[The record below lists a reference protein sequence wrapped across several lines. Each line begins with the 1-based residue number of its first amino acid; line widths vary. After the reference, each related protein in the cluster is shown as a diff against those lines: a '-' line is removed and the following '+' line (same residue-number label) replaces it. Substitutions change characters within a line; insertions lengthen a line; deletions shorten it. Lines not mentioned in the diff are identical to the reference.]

1 MPGLA
6 AILRAR
12 CPWSFRLRAL
22 VEPGGPPASGMVGL
36 TDYPAALR
44 GHASSGTGWLS
55 ISGRG
60 HGAQAIRVICR
71 RPCAAEGGQDS
82 HVQEDPEGSGRRV
95 GDRVRGAESG
105 RGGLGRGQG
114 AGQQCRPGRP
124 AMARAAPARGRDAE
138 YGRADP
144 GRDQPGSRAGMAG
157 CDQDEAAAGK
167 IQGRRGE
174 QHGGDQPPAC
184 PAGRGWGCCPAIRR
198 GGLPRR
204 LLAGGRA
211 SARDRV
217 VLVVHGPA
225 SSPTGEAEAAW
236 REGRRHIAA

>member
-82 HVQEDPEGSGRRV
+82 HVQEDPEGTVAAWLR
-95 GDRVRGAESG
+95 A
-105 RGGLGRGQG
+105 QG
-114 AGQQCRPGRP
+114 ASRL
-124 AMARAAPARGRDAE
+124 AA
-138 YGRADP
+138 
-144 GRDQPGSRAGMAG
+144 
-157 CDQDEAAAGK
+157 
-167 IQGRRGE
+167 
-174 QHGGDQPPAC
+174 
-184 PAGRGWGCCPAIRR
+184 
-198 GGLPRR
+198 
-204 LLAGGRA
+204 LL
-211 SARDRV
+211 
-217 VLVVHGPA
+217 
-225 SSPTGEAEAAW
+225 EAEAASGRTVAAARRRLLGYW
-236 REGRRHIAA
+236 KRSNIARRLAERQVLPEDMRRESEHAAVAGLVKRIRHPQGNK